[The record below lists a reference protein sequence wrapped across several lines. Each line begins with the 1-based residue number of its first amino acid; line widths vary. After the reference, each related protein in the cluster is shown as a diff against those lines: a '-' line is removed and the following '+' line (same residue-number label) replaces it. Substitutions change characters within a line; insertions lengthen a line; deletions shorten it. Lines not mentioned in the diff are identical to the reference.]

1 MTERDHLRDI
11 LSEAIAAGL
20 RVHGI
25 VREPDGRLQVLTGE
39 AAPAVNAPQDELGEA
54 RKRRATKGNGHVD
67 VNETPR

>member
-54 RKRRATKGNGHVD
+54 RERRAAKGARHVD